1 MHVTTLRGKDGMS
14 IEITKLTSCEGC
26 ASYVSQKGCEALM
39 VLDSDDHF
47 AVGVITK
54 CPCITCLVKSMC
66 GHSCET
72 FSKVRKEKMKKWRSE
87 NNNNNTR
94 TL

>member
-1 MHVTTLRGKDGMS
+1 MS
-14 IEITKLTSCEGC
+14 IQITKLTLCEGC
-26 ASYVSQKGCEALM
+26 RSYAPQRGCEALM

-54 CPCITCLVKSMC
+54 CPCMTCLVKSMC
-66 GHSCET
+66 ENQCEA
-72 FSKVRKEKMKKWRSE
+72 FSKVRREKMEKWRNE
-87 NNNNNTR
+87 NNTR